1 MGLYVGLWLFARLWL
16 VSETRRDISELLFR
30 RYYPLYGTSRPAK
43 TEYKLMKLIKTLN
56 EIQDHVPVQMS
67 TNIGVVRPYIGT
79 AERSHLARAIGRRA
93 FARAEERQVG
103 KGGDSPGKTRGS

>member
-56 EIQDHVPVQMS
+56 EIQDHEPVQIS
-67 TNIGVVRPYIGT
+67 TKIGVVRP
-79 AERSHLARAIGRRA
+79 SLARS
-93 FARAEERQVG
+93 EERRVR
-103 KGGDSPGKTRGS
+103 KARVSKWRSGGSQRH